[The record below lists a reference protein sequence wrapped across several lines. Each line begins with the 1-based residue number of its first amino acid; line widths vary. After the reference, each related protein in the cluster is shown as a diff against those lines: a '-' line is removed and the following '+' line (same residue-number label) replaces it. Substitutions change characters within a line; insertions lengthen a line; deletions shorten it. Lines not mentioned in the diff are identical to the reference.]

1 MSRLICRK
9 SLQNQYLSVQGARR
23 CTLKIPLN
31 PRRLVPYDQIAHVTH
46 AAVSLHFF
54 LGDPRCGV
62 DAGKPQKQAGGE
74 YNLSYSV
81 GGKSVSATIKPSGGD
96 LFDKSIFRRVKAPQ
110 NMLK

>member
-1 MSRLICRK
+1 MPRPYPAEFR
-9 SLQNQYLSVQGARR
+9 ARA
-23 CTLKIPLN
+23 IA
-31 PRRLVPYDQIAHVTH
+31 LV
-46 AAVSLHFF
+46 
-54 LGDPRCGV
+54 R
-62 DAGKPQKQAGGE
+62 AGKPQKQAGGE